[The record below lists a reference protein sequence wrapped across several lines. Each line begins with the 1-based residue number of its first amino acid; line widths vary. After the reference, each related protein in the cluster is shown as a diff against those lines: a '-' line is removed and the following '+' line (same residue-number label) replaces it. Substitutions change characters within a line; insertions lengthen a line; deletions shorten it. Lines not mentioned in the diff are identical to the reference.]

1 VDRIIVYPA
10 AVPLETDILSSQKFA
25 MMGLAK
31 LAEVVLGNAPALIG
45 LPCTPG
51 TGLKVSVGAGQVYNV
66 ANIDATPY
74 SSLAADTTHN
84 TLKQGILLDPVVLNC
99 PAPGTVGQSINYLVE
114 VAYQEIDTNSV
125 VLPFYNASNPSVP
138 YSGPGGLGAAS
149 NTIRSGQCVVQV
161 KAGAAATT
169 GSQTTPAVD
178 SGFIAA
184 YVVTVAYGAASIS
197 GGNIAVASGAPFVT
211 MTLPQVVISRFRFP
225 IPLLTAYGTSPAI
238 STAVGD
244 TPVTQF
250 SKAATQ
256 SVFWS
261 MPVLDT
267 IDVTKPVKLRIH
279 YTGDVA
285 ANNYFIQLGYQIMA
299 AGSVTPG
306 AYTNVT
312 EAISA
317 PATVSNLKNV
327 LTSTAVIPASSLTTQ
342 NWVNLVLSR
351 LPLNGSDTNT
361 GNLQILNI
369 TMEQ

>member
-1 VDRIIVYPA
+1 MDRIQVYPGQ
-10 AVPLETDILSSQKFA
+10 VPLETDILYSNKFA

-31 LAEVVLGNAPALIG
+31 LAEVVLGNVPVLVG

-51 TGLKVSVGAGQVYNV
+51 AGLTISVGAGQVYNV

-114 VAYQEIDTNSV
+114 VAFQENDTNST
-125 VLPFYNASNPSVP
+125 VLPFYNAANPAVP

-149 NTIRSGQCVVQV
+149 NTIRSGQCIVQV
-161 KAGAAATT
+161 KAGAAAAT

-178 SGFIAA
+178 AGFIAA
-184 YVVTVAYGAASIS
+184 YIVTVAYGASSIA
-197 GGNIAVASGAPFVT
+197 GGNIAVAAGAPFLT
-211 MTLPQVVISRFRFP
+211 MTLPQVTIAQFRFP
-225 IPLLTAYGTSPAI
+225 VPFLTPYGTSPA
-238 STAVGD
+238 SATTVGD
-244 TPVTQF
+244 TPVSQF
-250 SKAATQ
+250 AKNATQ
-256 SVFWS
+256 SAFWS
-261 MPVLDT
+261 MPVMDT
-267 IDVTKPVKLRIH
+267 VNVAKPLKLRIH

-285 ANNYFIQLGYQIMA
+285 GNSYFLQMGYQVMSSGAI
-299 AGSVTPG
+299 SLG

-312 EAISA
+312 EAIVA
-317 PATVSNLKNV
+317 PGSTGALKNY
-327 LTSTAVIPASSLTTQ
+327 LTTTLIIPANTLTVQ
-342 NWVNLVLSR
+342 NWVNFVVSR
-351 LPLNGSDTNT
+351 LPLNVSDTNT